1 MTSINW
7 VIEGDTVFLQGELS
21 RSTIDSAFE
30 KKTTHLLKSHELV
43 IDLVDVEKID
53 TAGLAWLLFLIES
66 SKKTK
71 SEISFHN
78 IPQDLLK
85 LAKLSGVDFN

>member
-30 KKTTHLLKSHELV
+30 KKTNRE
-43 IDLVDVEKID
+43 
-53 TAGLAWLLFLIES
+53 
-66 SKKTK
+66 
-71 SEISFHN
+71 
-78 IPQDLLK
+78 
-85 LAKLSGVDFN
+85 